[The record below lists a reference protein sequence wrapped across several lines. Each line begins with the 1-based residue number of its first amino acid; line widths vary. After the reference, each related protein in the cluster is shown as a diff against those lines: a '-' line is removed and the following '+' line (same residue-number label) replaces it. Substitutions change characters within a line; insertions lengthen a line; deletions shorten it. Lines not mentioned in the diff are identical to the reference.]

1 MILAATLLA
10 AVLLAKRSRAA
21 IMTNSLLSIL
31 TTDFVLYALAAG
43 LALAA
48 ISGPMGSL
56 VVWRRMSYFGDT
68 LAHSAL
74 LGIAIG
80 LITNSNPQLSII
92 ITCLLFAF
100 MLTLLDRR
108 PSLSTDTLLGI
119 LAHSSLAL
127 GVVVLALADSI
138 RVDLEAYL
146 FGALLTISTTDLV
159 WVLGIVLFVA
169 VVFYKFWND
178 FLSITVHQELA
189 EIEGINIAKMNLILL
204 LLIALV
210 IAVSMKIVG
219 VLLITSL
226 LIVPPAAARQLSK
239 NPEEMAVKAS
249 IIGVISVVLGI
260 FSSFY
265 LDVPVGPTIVVV
277 ATVIFLLLYFRSG
290 VQEPSKNT

>member
-1 MILAATLLA
+1 
-10 AVLLAKRSRAA
+10 
-21 IMTNSLLSIL
+21 
-31 TTDFVLYALAAG
+31 
-43 LALAA
+43 
-48 ISGPMGSL
+48 MGSL